1 MDNCLFRVLSH
12 KNILDEGYKY
22 PALRL
27 TGYGSYQ
34 NSFSEMARG
43 YKKAADILAATQTD
57 RGANSD
63 DSLLFPIMFSYRQA
77 AELRLKAILMNCV
90 TPFNRSRTLGE
101 RGKEAA
107 MIKTHSLSK
116 LLMSIKT
123 SVDAHG
129 LSSEYYSI
137 LKDVKPYIDA
147 FNSIDSHSLE
157 MRYPV
162 DTNLYA
168 GTYQQEPTGFDIQY
182 TYERFQMFWIIMD
195 NLYAQ
200 SQKDWISCRF
210 TY

>member
-63 DSLLFPIMFSYRQA
+63 DSLLFPIMFSSRQA

-107 MIKTHSLSK
+107 MIKTHSLSSTK
-116 LLMSIKT
+116 TIFYFALQLAQQILTRCVFGSLTHLIIKKGRNHLFALSIQGIRR
-123 SVDAHG
+123 VFLANPC
-129 LSSEYYSI
+129 L
-137 LKDVKPYIDA
+137 
-147 FNSIDSHSLE
+147 
-157 MRYPV
+157 
-162 DTNLYA
+162 
-168 GTYQQEPTGFDIQY
+168 
-182 TYERFQMFWIIMD
+182 II
-195 NLYAQ
+195 
-200 SQKDWISCRF
+200 
-210 TY
+210 T